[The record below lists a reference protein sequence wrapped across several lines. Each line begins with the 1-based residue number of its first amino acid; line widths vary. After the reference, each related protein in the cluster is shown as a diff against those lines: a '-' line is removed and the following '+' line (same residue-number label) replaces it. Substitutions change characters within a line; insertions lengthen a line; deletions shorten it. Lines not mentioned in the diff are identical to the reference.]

1 MLLKKFLEIRIHLE
15 GQLGQFSSLGQQVK
29 QVLLR
34 AGVKMLGDI
43 MILRGQIA
51 GQSLPVK
58 LTDLVIDNFD
68 LASCPGLQLVLK
80 VQIVLGKFSIMAFND
95 AGQGLT

>member
-58 LTDLVIDNFD
+58 LTDLVIDNID

-80 VQIVLGKFSIMAFND
+80 VQIVSA
-95 AGQGLT
+95 

>member
-1 MLLKKFLEIRIHLE
+1 MLVKKCLKIRIHLE
-15 GQLGQFSSLGQQVK
+15 GQLRQFSSLGQQVK

-58 LTDLVIDNFD
+58 
-68 LASCPGLQLVLK
+68 
-80 VQIVLGKFSIMAFND
+80 FSIMALND
-95 AGQGLT
+95 AGQGLISQ